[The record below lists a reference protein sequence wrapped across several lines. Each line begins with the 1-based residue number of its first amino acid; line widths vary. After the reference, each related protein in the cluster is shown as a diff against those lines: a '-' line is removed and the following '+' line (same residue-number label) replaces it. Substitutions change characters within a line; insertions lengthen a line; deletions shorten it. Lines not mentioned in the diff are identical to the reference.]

1 MLLQHVVL
9 GTYFS
14 PSLKDGQELTTASER
29 ELLIGIRN
37 GKDFLSYDLDL
48 EYCKDFRLSLND
60 FFCCYADRLRE
71 VGLGRVLRSDIPAS
85 NGVVHGVDRFLAYDD
100 IC

>member
-37 GKDFLSYDLDL
+37 GK
-48 EYCKDFRLSLND
+48 LSL
-60 FFCCYADRLRE
+60 LPSE
-71 VGLGRVLRSDIPAS
+71 EEE
-85 NGVVHGVDRFLAYDD
+85 
-100 IC
+100 

>member
-37 GKDFLSYDLDL
+37 GKEDFLSYDLDL
-48 EYCKDFRLSLND
+48 EYYEDFRLSLND
-60 FFCCYADRLRE
+60 FFFAVC
-71 VGLGRVLRSDIPAS
+71 RSAS
-85 NGVVHGVDRFLAYDD
+85 
-100 IC
+100 